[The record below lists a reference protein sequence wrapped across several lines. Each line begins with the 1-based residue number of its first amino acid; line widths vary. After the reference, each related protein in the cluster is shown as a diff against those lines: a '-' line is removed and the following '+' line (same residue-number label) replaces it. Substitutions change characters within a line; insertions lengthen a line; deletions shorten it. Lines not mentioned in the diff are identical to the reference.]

1 MITGPVS
8 PDSGEHWTE
17 PGAWPAAP
25 GVHRI
30 PLPLPTDGL
39 KAVNVYVLEADDG
52 LTLIDAGW
60 ALEVARDLLD
70 ASLRS
75 LGHATRDISRFLVTH
90 VHRDH
95 YTQAVT
101 VRRDFGAH
109 ISLGLGEKPTLDALL
124 DQDGRHDDPHV
135 ALLHQA
141 GAHDIAEQW
150 RVFSESIDPDL
161 SVWGYPDTWLDA
173 DHAIEVG
180 ERTLDAIATPGH
192 TQGHYVFADRAAG
205 LLFAGDHVL
214 PTITPSIGFEPVPTA
229 APLADFLGSL
239 TKVRGLA
246 DLTLLPAH
254 GPVAPSSHA
263 RIDELLVHHDV
274 RLALCRDAVDTAPH
288 TAYDVATVL
297 PWTRHDRAFSD
308 LDVFNAALATLETRA
323 HLELLVARGEVTR
336 RDGPDG
342 STYAVSR

>member
-124 DQDGRHDDPHV
+124 DQDGRHDDPHI

-141 GAHDIAEQW
+141 GAHDLAEQW
-150 RVFSESIDPDL
+150 RVFSENIDPDL
-161 SVWGYPDTWLDA
+161 SR
-173 DHAIEVG
+173 VG
-180 ERTLDAIATPGH
+180 
-192 TQGHYVFADRAAG
+192 
-205 LLFAGDHVL
+205 L
-214 PTITPSIGFEPVPTA
+214 PRH
-229 APLADFLGSL
+229 LARRRPRDS
-239 TKVRGLA
+239 RWA
-246 DLTLLPAH
+246 S
-254 GPVAPSSHA
+254 APSTRSRRPGTPRATTCSPTGPPDCCSRATTCCPPSPRRSASSRCRRPRRWPTSSA
-263 RIDELLVHHDV
+263 RSP
-274 RLALCRDAVDTAPH
+274 RCA
-288 TAYDVATVL
+288 
-297 PWTRHDRAFSD
+297 
-308 LDVFNAALATLETRA
+308 
-323 HLELLVARGEVTR
+323 
-336 RDGPDG
+336 G
-342 STYAVSR
+342 SPT